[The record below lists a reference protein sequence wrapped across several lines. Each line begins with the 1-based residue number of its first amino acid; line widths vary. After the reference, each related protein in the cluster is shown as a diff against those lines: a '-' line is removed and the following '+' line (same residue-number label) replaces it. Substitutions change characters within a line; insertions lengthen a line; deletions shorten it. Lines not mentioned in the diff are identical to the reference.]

1 MRKLVLKEATPPLEV
16 HVKNGLLLGTDA
28 ASAVKLN
35 GSYLEPRHAKISLV
49 GDHVFIEDLETK
61 NGTFVNGKKIL
72 RRALKKGDL
81 IELGGNRLIYD
92 EDDKPDPPPEKKTSA
107 KAPAASAAS
116 AAKGSSPA
124 PPSRV
129 SGRQEVL
136 RPSGRLPAQPGPG
149 ARPGGTSTS
158 GTSGRQPAQPA
169 MGKVEPGSTQQKTVK
184 IKLDGNYLDPRKSP
198 SGKSAPASPAKP
210 GGSSTQ
216 QPAAP
221 AKPDSSRRQ
230 PAAGQPGGSSSRQ
243 PAAGGSSTRQPSINL
258 GGGNSPN
265 STSVRTSSEYAR
277 AAADAMKASI
287 RKKPGQELVGA
298 PMRMTWF
305 GIIGM
310 VALLVLAGVGIL
322 AAPYWRAWRERVA
335 VERSAEEAVKEASD
349 RIKENRPFD
358 PKDLQVI
365 SDRLKNAKTLGAF
378 KALLGEPDL
387 TFKGELLVWT
397 AFKGSYTQKG
407 KNILAYKIQDKMTT
421 DYSDTSELL
430 PVFLIDADGTEDAS
444 PARILGA
451 IWHARKHF
459 DPPKSQLDVPPPPPN
474 EGAPATND
482 PRGPPP
488 EGMLPG
494 TEPAPGM
501 PPQPR

>member
-1 MRKLVLKEATPPLEV
+1 MRKLVIKEANPPLEV
-16 HVKNGLLLGTDA
+16 HVRNGIVLGTDA
-28 ASAVKLN
+28 ASAVKLD
-35 GSYLEPRHAKISLV
+35 GSYIEPRHAKISLV

-81 IELGGNRLIYD
+81 IELGGNRLVYD

-107 KAPAASAAS
+107 KAPAAAAAIGTSAS
-116 AAKGSSPA
+116 KGSSPA
-124 PPSRV
+124 PPSRI

-136 RPSGRLPAQPGPG
+136 RPSGRLPAQPE
-149 ARPGGTSTS
+149 A
-158 GTSGRQPAQPA
+158 
-169 MGKVEPGSTQQKTVK
+169 GKVEPGSTQQKTVK

-198 SGKSAPASPAKP
+198 SGKSAPAAPAKP
-210 GGSSTQ
+210 GGSSSH

-221 AKPDSSRRQ
+221 GAPTATATK
-230 PAAGQPGGSSSRQ
+230 PGGSSSRQ
-243 PAAGGSSTRQPSINL
+243 PAANVKAPGGSSTRQPAINL
-258 GGGNSPN
+258 NAGGNPN

-277 AAADAMKASI
+277 AAAEAMKASI

-335 VERSAEEAVKEASD
+335 AERSTEEAVNDAVE
-349 RIKENRPFD
+349 RIKNNRPFD

-365 SDRLKNAKTLGAF
+365 GERLKSAKTLGDF

-387 TFKGELLVWT
+387 TFQGEVLVWT
-397 AFKGSYTQKG
+397 AFKGSYPQNG

-421 DYSDTSELL
+421 DYSEKAELL
-430 PVFLIDADGTEDAS
+430 PVFLIDADGTEENS

-451 IWHARKHF
+451 IWHARKQF
-459 DPPKSQLDVPPPPPN
+459 DPPKSQLDVPPPPPL
-474 EGAPATND
+474 EGAPATED

-488 EGMLPG
+488 EGMPPG
-494 TEPAPGM
+494 AEPAPGM
-501 PPQPR
+501 PPP